1 LPDSKKNSEEKR
13 TDEQGAEELVTFHFS
28 KNDDFSTWF
37 TEINKR
43 AQLADLRYGI
53 KGFVVYRE
61 WAVMS
66 MNLMYRIYEQELE
79 SHGHMPVIF
88 PALIPASNLSQE
100 ADHVEGFTPQVF
112 WVTKAGDD
120 VTFEEPYALRPTS
133 ESAMY
138 PMYQLWIRSW
148 RDLPF
153 KRYQSCQVWRY
164 EGKMTRPFLRGREF
178 YWLEAHDVF
187 ATKEE
192 AEAQVLQ
199 DMQMTENVVIKRFGI
214 PAITFKRPQWDKF
227 AGAEYTCAAD
237 TLLPDGRLLQL
248 PSTHFLGDRFA
259 HAFGIKFIDE
269 QEKERYPFQ
278 TCYGPAISRIYGGL
292 IAVHGDD
299 DGLLLPF
306 ELAPVQIV
314 IIPIPK
320 KGAKK
325 EVEAFCQDLATKL
338 QRHGFRVRI
347 DDTDRRPGDKYYYWE
362 MRGVPLRLEIGN
374 REVEQKAVTIFRRDL
389 RTREVAPIAKLSH
402 LIGQKG
408 DAITKELQRRAQA
421 SFVDAL
427 RDANSLAEVQ
437 QALDSKHI
445 ARISFCTMEL
455 AGEACANKIK
465 EETGG
470 EVRGTRLGVQEK
482 PWAVCPACGRPATVV
497 TYVGRAY

>member
-1 LPDSKKNSEEKR
+1 MPNAKKKTEKSAA
-13 TDEQGAEELVTFHFS
+13 EPAAEELVTFHFS
-28 KNDDFSTWF
+28 KYDDFSTWF

-43 AQLADLRYGI
+43 AELADLRYGV

-66 MNLMYRIYEQELE
+66 MNLMYRIYERELE

-100 ADHVEGFTPQVF
+100 AEHVEGFTPQVF
-112 WVTKAGDD
+112 WVTKAGND
-120 VTFEEPYALRPTS
+120 VPFEEPYALRPTS

-187 ATKEE
+187 ATKQE
-192 AEAQVLQ
+192 AEAQVLE
-199 DMQMTENVVIKRFGI
+199 DMQMTENVVIKRLGI

-248 PSTHFLGDRFA
+248 PSTHHLGDRFA
-259 HAFGIKFIDE
+259 RAFGIKFIDE
-269 QEKERYPFQ
+269 QEKERFPFQ

-299 DGLLLPF
+299 DGLLLPY
-306 ELAPVQIV
+306 ELAPVQVVIV
-314 IIPIPK
+314 PIPK
-320 KGAKK
+320 KGAGKP
-325 EVEAFCQDLATKL
+325 VQAFCEEL
-338 QRHGFRVRI
+338 QTTLQSAEVRTRI

-389 RTREVAPIAKLSH
+389 RTREVVPVAKLVRTVQQ
-402 LIGQKG
+402 LG
-408 DAITKELQRRAQA
+408 DALTKELQQRAA
-421 SFVDAL
+421 GRFADAI
-427 RDANSLAEVQ
+427 RDANSLERI
-437 QALDSKHI
+437 QAVLDSKHI
-445 ARISFCTMEL
+445 ARICFCTMEL
-455 AGEACANKIK
+455 KGQACAVEIK
-465 EETGG
+465 DKTGG
-470 EVRGTRLGVQEK
+470 EVRGTRLGTQEK
-482 PWAVCPACGRPATVV
+482 PWGPCIVCGKPATVV